1 MIDVLLPF
9 YGDPGLLRQ
18 TVASVQAQTS
28 TDWRL
33 VVVDDGYPDPS
44 VATWFADLEDPRIE
58 YHRNE
63 SNLGANLNYMR
74 ALSLATAEY
83 VVVMGADDLMLP
95 RFLADLEHAVA
106 AFPGVAVI
114 ETGVEVIDGA
124 NTVIRPLVD
133 RIKTRLTPAAVA
145 PRELDGEDLLVSLL
159 RGNWTYFPSLC
170 WRRDVIEKIGFRPEF
185 HVVQDL
191 GLLVDVIR
199 GGGRMVLSPEVA
211 FQYRRHTGSDSAVKT
226 LTGERFAEER
236 HYFGT
241 IAGELRA
248 AGYVRAER
256 AARRHLTSRLHA
268 AALVPSALGA
278 RKPAAVQGLLRH
290 ALARG

>member
-1 MIDVLLPF
+1 MIEVLLPF
-9 YGDPGLLRQ
+9 YGDPDLLRQ
-18 TVASVQAQTS
+18 TVASVRAQTS
-28 TDWRL
+28 SDWRL
-33 VVVDDGYPDPS
+33 IVVDDGYPDPGI
-44 VATWFADLEDPRIE
+44 ATWFAGLGDPRID

-63 SNLGANLNYMR
+63 ANLGANLNYMR
-74 ALSLATAEY
+74 ALGLATAEY

-95 RFLADLEHAVA
+95 RFLADVEAAVA
-106 AFPGVAVI
+106 AFPGVAII
-114 ETGVEVIDGA
+114 ETGVEIIDGD
-124 NTVIRPLVD
+124 NQVIRPLVD
-133 RIKTRLTPAAVA
+133 RVKNRLTPSAAG
-145 PRELDGEDLLVSLL
+145 PTELCGESLMVSLL

-170 WRRDVIEKIGFRPEF
+170 WRRDVIEKIGFRPDF

-191 GLLVDVIR
+191 GLLMDVLK
-199 GGGRMVLSPEVA
+199 GGGRMALSPEVA

-236 HYFGT
+236 HYFRT
-241 IAGELRA
+241 IADELGS
-248 AGYVRAER
+248 AGLVRAER

-278 RKPAAVQGLLRH
+278 RNPSAAQGLLRH

>member
-9 YGDPGLLRQ
+9 YGDPDLLRQ
-18 TVASVQAQTS
+18 TVASVRAQTS

-33 VVVDDGYPDPS
+33 VVVDDGYPDPTI
-44 VATWFADLEDPRIE
+44 ATWFTDLADERIE

-63 SNLGANLNYMR
+63 TNLGANRNYMR

-95 RFLADLEHAVA
+95 CFLADLEDAIR
-106 AFPGVAVI
+106 AFPGVAII
-114 ETGVEVIDGA
+114 ETGVEIIDGD
-124 NTVIRPLVD
+124 NQVIRPLVD
-133 RIKTRLTPAAVA
+133 RVKSRLTPS
-145 PRELDGEDLLVSLL
+145 LDGPQELSGESLMVSLL

-170 WRRDVIEKIGFRPEF
+170 WRRDVIEQIGFRPDF

-191 GLLVDVIR
+191 GLLMDVLR
-199 GGGRMVLSPEVA
+199 GGGRMALSPRTA

-236 HYFGT
+236 HYFRT
-241 IAGELRA
+241 IADELGS
-248 AGYVRAER
+248 AGLVRAER

-278 RKPAAVQGLLRH
+278 RNPAAAHGLLRH